1 MPDYHAYL
9 PEALAADPSF
19 RRWVLYGDSADASF
33 WTEWLIQ
40 NPDKQ
45 EMVNRAAHLLHFT
58 ESAFDAIS
66 DEEVAYGISRLSA
79 ALAEQSEEVATVHI
93 IPFRPHWYQ
102 VAAAVL
108 LLLGLGWWLTAQYG
122 ESKPTVAYQEVLDK
136 ISTPLVVEENPTSR
150 PRFVSLPDGSTVLL
164 QPQSRLT
171 YPSHFDGTKRDVFLA
186 GEAFF
191 EVAKNPQK
199 PFFVYA
205 GNLVAKVLGTSFT
218 VRAYQSA
225 GDVKVMVKTGKV
237 SVFPLQKETLARHQ
251 ETNELNGVVLTPN
264 EQITLKFSDL
274 RLTHTTIPDP
284 KTLELPI
291 QRESFVFKAS
301 PIKEVF
307 DALEKSYGV
316 RLVFNENKMKN
327 CYLTA
332 SLSDEPLL
340 EKLNLI
346 CKTIGADYQQTGNEI
361 IISSP
366 GC

>member
-1 MPDYHAYL
+1 MPDYRTYL

-19 RRWVLYGDSADASF
+19 RRWVLYSDNAAF
-33 WTEWLIQ
+33 WTEWLTQ
-40 NPDKQ
+40 NPDKH
-45 EMVNRAAHLLHFT
+45 ETVSRATQLLHFT

-66 DEEVAYGISRLSA
+66 DEEIAHEINRLSV
-79 ALAEQSEEVATVHI
+79 ALAEKSEEADSIRVI
-93 IPFRPHWYQ
+93 SLRPRWYQ

-108 LLLGLGWWLTAQYG
+108 MLLGLGWWLTAQFS
-122 ESKPTVAYQEVLDK
+122 ESKPAIAYQEVLDK
-136 ISTPLVVEENPTSR
+136 ISTPLLVEENQTSH

-171 YPSHFDGTKRDVFLA
+171 FPAHFDGAKRDVFLA

-205 GNLVAKVLGTSFT
+205 GSLVAKVLGTSFN
-218 VRAYQSA
+218 VSAYQNA
-225 GDVKVMVKTGKV
+225 GDVKVVVKTGKV
-237 SVFPLQKETLARHQ
+237 SVFPLLKETLARQ
-251 ETNELNGVVLTPN
+251 QAINELNGIVLAPN
-264 EQITLKFSDL
+264 EQITLINNGL
-274 RLTHTTIPDP
+274 RLTRATVSDP
-284 KTLELPI
+284 GTLELPI
-291 QRESFVFKAS
+291 QRESFVFKAT

-316 RLVFNENKMKN
+316 RLVFDENKMKN

-346 CKTIGADYQQTGNEI
+346 CKTIGAEYQQTGNEI

>member
-1 MPDYHAYL
+1 MPDYRIYL

-19 RRWVLYGDSADASF
+19 RRWVLYSDPANAAF
-33 WTEWLIQ
+33 WTEWLTQ

-45 EMVNRAAHLLHFT
+45 ETVLRATHLLHFT

-66 DEEVAYGISRLSA
+66 DEEIAYEINRLSV
-79 ALAEQSEEVATVHI
+79 ALAEKSEQGDSVRVI
-93 IPFRPHWYQ
+93 SLRPRWYQ

-108 LLLGLGWWLTAQYG
+108 MLLGLGWWLTAQFG
-122 ESKPTVAYQEVLDK
+122 KSKPAIAYQEVLDK
-136 ISTPLVVEENPTSR
+136 ISTPLMVEENQTSR

-171 YPSHFDGTKRDVFLA
+171 FPAHFDGTKRDVFLA

-205 GNLVAKVLGTSFT
+205 GRLVAKVLGTSFN
-218 VRAYQSA
+218 VSAYQPT
-225 GDVKVMVKTGKV
+225 GDVKVVVKTGKV
-237 SVFPLQKETLARHQ
+237 SVFPLQKETLTRQQAI
-251 ETNELNGVVLTPN
+251 NELNGIVLAPN
-264 EQITLKFSDL
+264 EQITLTNNEL
-274 RLTHTTIPDP
+274 HLTRATISDP

-291 QRESFVFKAS
+291 QRESFVFKAT

-316 RLVFNENKMKN
+316 RFVFDENRMKN

-340 EKLNLI
+340 EKLSLI
-346 CKTIGADYQQTGNEI
+346 CKTIGAEYQQTGNEI
-361 IISSP
+361 IINSL

>member
-1 MPDYHAYL
+1 MPDYRTYP
-9 PEALAADPSF
+9 PEALAADLSF
-19 RRWVLYGDSADASF
+19 RRWMLYDDPVDAAF
-33 WTEWLIQ
+33 WTKWLTQ

-45 EMVNRAAHLLHFT
+45 GTVNRATHLLHFT

-66 DEEVAYGISRLSA
+66 DEEVAHEISRLSA
-79 ALAEQSEEVATVHI
+79 ALNGQSKEVDTARI
-93 IPFRPHWYQ
+93 IPFRPRWYQ

-108 LLLGLGWWLTAQYG
+108 MLLGLGWWLNAQYG
-122 ESKPTVAYQEVLDK
+122 ESKPTVAYQEVLDE
-136 ISTPLVVEENPTSR
+136 ISTPLVVEENQTNR
-150 PRFVSLPDGSTVLL
+150 PRFISLPDGSTVLL

-171 YPSHFDGTKRDVFLA
+171 FPAHFDGMKRDVFLA

-205 GNLVAKVLGTSFT
+205 GSLVAKVLGTSFE
-218 VRAYQSA
+218 VSAYQSL
-225 GDVKVMVKTGKV
+225 GDVKVVVKTGKV
-237 SVFPLQKETLARHQ
+237 SVFALLKETLARQQ
-251 ETNELNGVVLTPN
+251 ETNELNGIVLTPN
-264 EQITLKFSDL
+264 EQVTLNSSDL
-274 RLTHTTIPDP
+274 HLTRATIPDP
-284 KTLELPI
+284 ETLELPI
-291 QRESFVFKAS
+291 QRESFVFKAA

-316 RLVFNENKMKN
+316 RILFDEKTMKS

-340 EKLNLI
+340 KKLNLI
-346 CKTIGADYQQTGNEI
+346 CKTIGAEYQQTGNEI